1 MSVLAEV
8 GDGLVTDED
17 VTINYRSGRTESGSP
32 LVLGRRARLR
42 SGTVLYEGAR
52 IGDDF
57 QTGHHVIVREDNVI
71 GDKVSIWSNSVVD
84 YGCVVGNRVKIHSGC
99 YIAQFTEIEDD
110 VFLAPGVVVAN
121 DLYPGRD
128 DSAEAMAGPVIK
140 AGAQIGANVTILPF
154 VTIDAGALVGAGS
167 IVTKDVPAGMVVY
180 GCPAVSIRAVADLE
194 PIAQRLAQFRRPGHG
209 IRTRRES

>member
-1 MSVLAEV
+1 
-8 GDGLVTDED
+8 
-17 VTINYRSGRTESGSP
+17 
-32 LVLGRRARLR
+32 
-42 SGTVLYEGAR
+42 
-52 IGDDF
+52 
-57 QTGHHVIVREDNVI
+57 VI

-99 YIAQFTEIEDD
+99 YIAQFTEIEDS

-167 IVTKDVPAGMVVY
+167 IVTKDVPAGMVAY
-180 GCPAVSIRAVADLE
+180 GCPAIPVRAVADLE
-194 PIAQRLAQFRRPGHG
+194 PIAQRLAQFRRPGRG

>member
-1 MSVLAEV
+1 MPVLAEV
-8 GDGLVTDED
+8 GDGLVTDEH
-17 VTINYRSGRTESGSP
+17 VTINYRSGRKESGSP

-42 SGTVLYEGAR
+42 SGTVLYEGTR

-57 QTGHHVIVREDNVI
+57 QTGHHAIVREDNVI

-121 DLYPGRD
+121 DLYPGRN
-128 DSAEAMAGPVIK
+128 DSAEAMAGPLIK
-140 AGAQIGANVTILPF
+140 AGAKIGANVTILPF

-167 IVTKDVPAGMVVY
+167 IITKDVPAGMVAY
-180 GCPAVSIRAVADLE
+180 GCPAVPVRAVADLE
-194 PIAQRLAQFRRPGHG
+194 PITQRLAQFRRPGRG
-209 IRTRRES
+209 IRTR

>member
-1 MSVLAEV
+1 MPVLAEV
-8 GDGLVTDED
+8 GDGLVTDEH

-42 SGTVLYEGAR
+42 SGTVLYEGTR

-99 YIAQFTEIEDD
+99 YIAQFTEIEDS

-167 IVTKDVPAGMVVY
+167 IVTKDVPAGMVAY
-180 GCPAVSIRAVADLE
+180 GCPAIPVRAVADLE
-194 PIAQRLAQFRRPGHG
+194 PIAQRLAQFRRPGRG